1 VTERVH
7 LRRRASDRAD
17 ERAARAQRLG
27 DLIGM
32 WVATGQADEARR
44 RRAEWEEGDEHRPDP
59 PDDVT
64 TDVPVVPALRGRDS

>member
-32 WVATGQADEARR
+32 WVATSQADQARR
-44 RRAEWEEGDEHRPDP
+44 RRAEWEEADGDRPEPAVDSP
-59 PDDVT
+59 
-64 TDVPVVPALRGRDS
+64 TDVPVVPALRSADS